1 MVTDGFTEK
10 MKESRP
16 GGQGLINGNI
26 GTGKPSYTLPADLPP
41 KDNVIYLIGS
51 AKAQSELLATHI
63 AKNTGVNCLLMENLE
78 TAAQSIKQNGKR
90 VLLMRDCYRKSNEM
104 ILAELQL
111 AYHEKLSWTLCCLF
125 NLEAGSGVEME
136 AVEYGVKGFFYEQEK
151 LESLIRGICGVF
163 QGEIWLSRKAI
174 SKYIQSRSNPRK
186 HTNRNSGASQ
196 LTRREIEILGKLA
209 GGNSNQNIAE
219 TLFISRH
226 TVKTHIYNIYKK
238 INVSD
243 RLQAALWATK
253 NL

>member
-1 MVTDGFTEK
+1 
-10 MKESRP
+10 
-16 GGQGLINGNI
+16 
-26 GTGKPSYTLPADLPP
+26 
-41 KDNVIYLIGS
+41 
-51 AKAQSELLATHI
+51 
-63 AKNTGVNCLLMENLE
+63 
-78 TAAQSIKQNGKR
+78 
-90 VLLMRDCYRKSNEM
+90 MRDCYRKSNEM

-111 AYHEKLSWTLCCLF
+111 TYHEKLSWTLCCLF
-125 NLEAGSGVEME
+125 NLNAGSGVEME
-136 AVEYGVKGFFYEQEK
+136 AVGYGVKGFFYEQEN

-163 QGEIWLSRKAI
+163 EGEIWLSRKAI
-174 SKYIQSRSNPRK
+174 SEYIQSRNNPRQ
-186 HTNRNSGASQ
+186 HTHTYGNSGESQ

-209 GGNSNQNIAE
+209 GGSSNQDIAE